1 MAQTDIETQVENIVG
16 LAIITIERQFGI
28 AGLDHVVKAVESRI
42 KAMVYE
48 ADKERIQAFK

>member
-48 ADKERIQAFK
+48 ADKERIQASK